1 MKKNLRAIV
10 LSVSF
15 LWSAAAVAAQAFI
28 DVEGGLAFTGY
39 NDVRIP
45 DVGGTT
51 LSLASD
57 LNQDPARAIRVR
69 VGYVFRDRHSVSFLA
84 APLTVEGS
92 GRLDEDVRYRD
103 TVFPSG
109 SRVHSSYRFD
119 SYRLTYRYSFVKTDS
134 LELAAGLTGKIRSA
148 SISIAGDAGYERRD
162 DLGFVPLVNLGLR
175 WNFAGPFSVLVD
187 ADALA
192 SPYGRAEDVLVALE
206 YDHGERAAFRAGYRI
221 LEGGSDGGGG
231 VYTFALFHYAT
242 VGVRVRL

>member
-1 MKKNLRAIV
+1 MKKYLRV
-10 LSVSF
+10 LFFSTSF
-15 LWSAAAVAAQAFI
+15 VLLAAAATAQAFI
-28 DVEGGLAFTGY
+28 DVEGGFAFTGY

-45 DVGGTT
+45 DDGGTT
-51 LSLASD
+51 LSLATD
-57 LNQDPARAIRVR
+57 LDQDPAHALRVR
-69 VGYVFRDRHSVSFLA
+69 VGYVFGGRHAVSFLV

-92 GRLDEDVRYRD
+92 GRLEEDVRYRD
-103 TVFPSG
+103 TVYPAG
-109 SRVHSSYRFD
+109 SRVHSTYRFD
-119 SYRLTYRYSFVKTDS
+119 SYRLTYRYSFVKTDR

-148 SISIAGDAGYERRD
+148 SISLAGDAGYERRD

-242 VGVRVRL
+242 VGVSVRL